1 MNEKQIIRFIKG
13 FDRMCDSFG
22 EVDPVEGDECSKDCP
37 FYDEIDKIREEELD
51 PYIPCFSILSY
62 KPEMAVPIVLKWM
75 QENPERTRM
84 VDFIEKHPKAPLN
97 ANGYPKAC
105 AKKCGY
111 VPEHKVCRAICAAC
125 WETDV
130 EEED

>member
-1 MNEKQIIRFIKG
+1 MNQKEIIKFLKG
-13 FDRMCDSFG
+13 FDRMCANYYGDSSICPPECPLNGVVG
-22 EVDPVEGDECSKDCP
+22 EEECSD
-37 FYDEIDKIREEELD
+37 FIIDK
-51 PYIPCFSILSY
+51 
-62 KPEMAVPIVLKWM
+62 PEIAVPIVLKWM
-75 QENPERTRM
+75 QENPVRTRFF
-84 VDFIEKHPKAPLN
+84 DFMEKHPKAPLN
-97 ANGYPKAC
+97 NNGYPKAC